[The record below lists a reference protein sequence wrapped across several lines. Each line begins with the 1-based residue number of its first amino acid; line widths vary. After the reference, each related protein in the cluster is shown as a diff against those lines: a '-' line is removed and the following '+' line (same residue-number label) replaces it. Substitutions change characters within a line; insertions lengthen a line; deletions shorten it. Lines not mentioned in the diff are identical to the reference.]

1 MISGQSLFL
10 FDQKAG
16 TGPGSALFYRQQAAR
31 LLRAYRPSA
40 MPRGIDHDV
49 LAKIIEN
56 YISPAAATFDGASVL
71 DMCLRRAGLMVAVL
85 SRSLPTAPTAPATA
99 PTRTEADREPA
110 EAVNTEYPQRVRLTA
125 GR

>member
-16 TGPGSALFYRQQAAR
+16 TGPGTALFYRQQATR

-40 MPRGIDHDV
+40 VPRAIDDDV
-49 LAKIIEN
+49 LAKIIDN
-56 YISPAAATFDGASVL
+56 YVSSDAATFDGDSVL

-85 SRSLPTAPTAPATA
+85 VRNLPSAPAAA
-99 PTRTEADREPA
+99 PPQTEPVRVPA
-110 EAVNTEYPQRVRLTA
+110 
-125 GR
+125 GK